1 MARIGRPPKDNPKDL
16 RLQVRINQSTLDK
29 LDICVKAEKS
39 TRSEIVRK
47 GIDLVANQ
55 LNKK

>member
-1 MARIGRPPKDNPKDL
+1 MGRPPKDNPKDL
-16 RLQVRINQSTLDK
+16 RLQVRIDQSTLDK

-55 LNKK
+55 LKKK